1 MVAATLAIELLL
13 MNCIGIWIRK
23 SGTVS
28 ENFANQLT
36 GMVMKFCIPCL
47 IFCSVSGAGEFSL
60 EALKNC
66 GLVIVL
72 AVGALALSFAIGQVI
87 YLATGKSGVGR
98 VMRYGLIFS
107 HFSFMG
113 IPVIAALFG
122 DQGTFYYS
130 FFLIPVRIAYYAFS
144 ESLMTPPGAAGQKRS
159 AGEIVRGVALNP
171 SMIALVLGLVFWV
184 GGWQLPGA
192 VYYCVK
198 SLSSMCSPLALMLC
212 GMVIAE
218 YDIRKLLKVKYLL
231 LPLLRTAAMPALF
244 FLISRLLLLAG
255 VERLLC
261 NILVAFAALPVA
273 ALLPMYAVKYDPDPD
288 NQLNAAAAS
297 VISAILCVVTIPLWS
312 LVL

>member
-98 VMRYGLIFS
+98 VMRYEDGVS
-107 HFSFMG
+107 VMEGS
-113 IPVIAALFG
+113 
-122 DQGTFYYS
+122 
-130 FFLIPVRIAYYAFS
+130 
-144 ESLMTPPGAAGQKRS
+144 AAG
-159 AGEIVRGVALNP
+159 
-171 SMIALVLGLVFWV
+171 VLG
-184 GGWQLPGA
+184 
-192 VYYCVK
+192 
-198 SLSSMCSPLALMLC
+198 
-212 GMVIAE
+212 
-218 YDIRKLLKVKYLL
+218 
-231 LPLLRTAAMPALF
+231 
-244 FLISRLLLLAG
+244 
-255 VERLLC
+255 
-261 NILVAFAALPVA
+261 
-273 ALLPMYAVKYDPDPD
+273 
-288 NQLNAAAAS
+288 
-297 VISAILCVVTIPLWS
+297 
-312 LVL
+312 